1 MGAKLVI
8 EGLSMNGTDAEVDR
22 QVKTSG
28 KTARLASSKPAK
40 AHKVLSSRGG
50 GGTDRC
56 FVQDGDL
63 EAIHP
68 VCGRQRLRVIC
79 GPPADPDH
87 LIRSAGG

>member
-1 MGAKLVI
+1 MP
-8 EGLSMNGTDAEVDR
+8 EGSL
-22 QVKTSG
+22 SG
-28 KTARLASSKPAK
+28 KCQS
-40 AHKVLSSRGG
+40 GG
-50 GGTDRC
+50 GEGGTDRC

-79 GPPADPDH
+79 GPPADPDR